1 MNTDFSICVTD
12 AFDDDLRDVL
22 SYLMV
27 DCGLPNAAER
37 MVRAVDRAKELLTC
51 SPFMNAVSSRPRCF
65 GRSCREHY
73 ILKYVIVYRIDGE
86 AVWFLRLFH
95 QAQLYERFVT
105 EWAGSK

>member
-27 DCGLPNAAER
+27 DCGSPNAAER

-51 SPFMNAVSSRPRCF
+51 SPFMNAVSSRPRWL
-65 GRSCREHY
+65 GRSYREHY
-73 ILKYVIVYRIDGE
+73 VLKYVIVYRIDGE
-86 AVWFLRLFH
+86 VVWFLRLFH
-95 QAQLYERFVT
+95 QTQLYERFVT